1 MLDIKIRRLQ
11 AEDSEDFRT
20 IRLSALKKSPEMFG
34 SLYSVEAMRPLP
46 FFADRLANCAVFG
59 AYSDGKIVGIMVFR
73 QAEGIKD
80 AHKASLTGVFVEP
93 EFRGQGVAHALLKAV
108 IDYGSNQVE
117 QILLTVVAD
126 NDTAISLYKKYGFEP
141 YGMEPRALKTA
152 QGYLDEM
159 LMVLIFRR

>member
-11 AEDSEDFRT
+11 AENAEDFRA
-20 IRLSALKKSPEMFG
+20 IRLAALKKSPEMFG
-34 SLYSVEAMRPLP
+34 SFYALEAEKPLQ
-46 FFADRLANCAVFG
+46 FFADRLTNCAVFG
-59 AYSDGKIVGIMVFR
+59 AYSNGRIVGVMVFK

-93 EFRGQGVAHALLKAV
+93 EFRGQGIANALLKAV
-108 IDYGSNQVE
+108 IDHGSNQVE

-126 NDTAISLYKKYGFEP
+126 NDAAISLYKKYGFEP
-141 YGMEPRALKTA
+141 YGMEPRALKTE

-159 LMVLIFRR
+159 LMVLFFRR

>member
-11 AEDSEDFRT
+11 AEDVEDFRV
-20 IRLSALKKSPEMFG
+20 IRLAALKKSPEMFG
-34 SLYSVEAMRPLP
+34 SFYALEVEKPLQ
-46 FFADRLANCAVFG
+46 FFADRLTHCAIFG
-59 AYSDGKIVGIMVFR
+59 AYSGGSIVGVMVFK

-93 EFRGQGVAHALLKAV
+93 EFRGQGIANALLKAV
-108 IDYGSNQVE
+108 IDHGSNQVE

-126 NDTAISLYKKYGFEP
+126 NDTAISLYKRFGFEP
-141 YGMEPRALKTA
+141 YGVEPRALKTE

>member
-11 AEDSEDFRT
+11 AEDVEDFRV
-20 IRLSALKKSPEMFG
+20 IRLAALKKNPEMFG
-34 SLYSVEAMRPLP
+34 SFYALEVEKPLQ
-46 FFADRLANCAVFG
+46 FFADRLTRCVVFG
-59 AYSDGKIVGIMVFR
+59 AYSDGRIVGVMVFK

-93 EFRGQGVAHALLKAV
+93 EFRGQGIANALLKAV
-108 IDYGSNQVE
+108 IDHGSNQVE

-126 NDTAISLYKKYGFEP
+126 NNAAISLYKKFGFEP
-141 YGMEPRALKTA
+141 YGVEPRALKTE